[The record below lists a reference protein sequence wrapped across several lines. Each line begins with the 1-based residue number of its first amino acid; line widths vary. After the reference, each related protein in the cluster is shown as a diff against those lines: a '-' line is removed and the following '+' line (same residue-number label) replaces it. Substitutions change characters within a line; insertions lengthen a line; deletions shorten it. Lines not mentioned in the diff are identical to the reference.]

1 MDRLNH
7 ILATWPFVP
16 LAPLPTAVKAGG
28 RLKRPVRAVLF
39 DVYGTLLVSRAGDI
53 ATAGRPM
60 PGPGGQTDL
69 IARLGLDM
77 APEQLHADIRARIG
91 QVHHARRAEGVDV
104 PEVEID
110 RIWMD
115 ILATADRGR
124 ARQAAL
130 IYELGANPV
139 WPMPHARQV
148 LDVCRRS
155 GLVLGI
161 VSNAQFY
168 TPLVLERLLG
178 ASLDALGFAPALRFY
193 SYQLGRAKPSP
204 ALFEAARAA
213 MAQMAIDP
221 AATLYVGNDMGN
233 DVWAAHRAGLQTAL
247 FAGDAR
253 SLRLR
258 AGDPRCAG
266 LTPDLV
272 LTDLAQLED
281 HFPSPCKESAP

>member
-1 MDRLNH
+1 MDRLNQ

-16 LAPLPTAVKAGG
+16 LAPLPTAVKPGG

-53 ATAGRPM
+53 ATAGHRM
-60 PGPGGQTDL
+60 PDPGGQTDP
-69 IARLGLDM
+69 ISRLGLDI
-77 APEQLHADIRARIG
+77 APEQLRANIQAHIRA
-91 QVHHARRAEGVDV
+91 VHHARRAEGVDV

-115 ILATADRGR
+115 ILPTANRGR

-130 IYELGANPV
+130 TYELAVNPV

-148 LDVCRRS
+148 LDVCRRC
-155 GLVLGI
+155 GLVVGI

-168 TPLVLERLLG
+168 TPLVLERLMG

-204 ALFEAARAA
+204 ALFDAARAA
-213 MAQMAIDP
+213 LARMAIDP

-258 AGDPRCAG
+258 VDDPRCAD
-266 LTPDLV
+266 LEPDLV
-272 LTDLAQLED
+272 LTDLSQLED
-281 HFPSPCKESAP
+281 HFQSSSKESAP